1 LILNRIFTDEFDKLF
16 NGTIILD
23 IDIENKL
30 HQKHKVY
37 RDDLEDALGDPYR
50 VVLRPKQ
57 SSKIATNKT
66 SSSGYL
72 FEILCETTD
81 QRILFIVARLFE
93 DGNLY
98 IITSY
103 WAGHDLTQVYYQES
117 EVLRD
122 D

>member
-1 LILNRIFTDEFDKLF
+1 MILKRVFTDDFDKLF

-23 IDIENKL
+23 VDIENKL

-57 SSKIATNKT
+57 GSKVSLNNTN
-66 SSSGYL
+66 SSGFL
-72 FEILCETTD
+72 FEILCETSD
-81 QRILFIVARLFE
+81 QRVLFIVARLFE

-98 IITSY
+98 K
-103 WAGHDLTQVYYQES
+103 LN
-117 EVLRD
+117 
-122 D
+122 